1 MITISLPKAT
11 EIIIFSLEKSN
22 YYFYTVEKHL
32 LKTGVIEDTENRE
45 TVFNAVRNASPKLLE
60 TLIELI

>member
-11 EIIIFSLEKSN
+11 EIIISFLERSQ
-22 YYFYTVEKHL
+22 YYFGVVEKHL
-32 LKTGVIEDTENRE
+32 LKTGVIQDTENRE

>member
-11 EIIIFSLEKSN
+11 EIIIFALEKSN
-22 YYFYTVEKHL
+22 YYFDTVEKYL
-32 LKTGVIEDTENRE
+32 LKTGVIEDIENRE
-45 TVFNAVRNASPKLLE
+45 IVFNAVRNASPKLLE